1 MGGGGGGW
9 GGAGVDKISGV
20 VGFHTRASPFY
31 THFVFI
37 HAPYTLLL
45 LGSKRRKVV
54 FARLEKW
61 SVFTAE

>member
-1 MGGGGGGW
+1 M
-9 GGAGVDKISGV
+9 DKISGV

-37 HAPYTLLL
+37 HTPYTLLL